1 MSRGFTRIVYNRKI
15 LNNHRTLEIHYIT
28 GKEWINM
35 GVAVLSKVEPIVK
48 QERRASYFLE
58 TFHNEYKYNSENTAR
73 AYVQDLEQFLEQV
86 SNLGVETPIGTVVN
100 LINYKNVTD
109 FRNGELDRGLKA
121 NTVNRKVTAIKEFG
135 KHLAAHGV
143 HVDMGFFSSIKSLK
157 SDSASYEVL
166 SIPEALQIAE
176 WIKDN
181 ETVRGYEKFLYIL
194 LAIDTGVRAE
204 ALSNLTPE
212 NFSIADGEVLLKG
225 TDKGK
230 KQFNKRLSM
239 EFYEDIK
246 KNVTWEQGKKIF
258 GFSAKNRNDMMNR
271 VLKGLGWEHRNIVF
285 HSFKK
290 AAVNNAFDITG
301 DIMIAMKTGGHSS
314 VTTTQRYIAEGETFM
329 GAISNA
335 NAEKMKE
342 LKYEDF
348 TKEELIDVLKGMSDN
363 FQYQMRS
370 ELLKMLEE

>member
-1 MSRGFTRIVYNRKI
+1 
-15 LNNHRTLEIHYIT
+15 
-28 GKEWINM
+28 M
-35 GVAVLSKVEPIVK
+35 GLAVLSKVEPIIK
-48 QERRASYFLE
+48 QEEQTSYFLKQ
-58 TFHNEYKYNSENTAR
+58 FYNEYKYNSENTAR
-73 AYVQDLEQFLEQV
+73 AYVQDVGQFLECV
-86 SNLGVETPIGTVVN
+86 SKLGVEVPISTVVS

-109 FRNGELDRGLKA
+109 FRNRELDRGLKA
-121 NTVNRKVTAIKEFG
+121 NTVNRKITAIKEFG
-135 KHLAAHGV
+135 KHLAAHDV
-143 HVDMGFFSSIKSLK
+143 HVEMGFFNSIKSLK

-176 WIKDN
+176 WMKEN
-181 ETVRGYEKFLYIL
+181 EKVRGYEKFLYIL

-212 NFSIADGEVLLKG
+212 NFSIIDNEVLLKG
-225 TDKGK
+225 VDKGK
-230 KQFNKRLSM
+230 KHFSKRLSL

-246 KNVTWEQGKKIF
+246 ENVTWEKGKKIF
-258 GFSAKNRNDMMNR
+258 GFSAKNRNDMMAR
-271 VLKGLGWEHRNIVF
+271 ALKDLNWEHRNIVF

-301 DIMIAMKTGGHSS
+301 DIMTAMKTGGHSS

-348 TKEELIDVLKGMSDN
+348 TKEELINVLKDMSDN
-363 FQYQMRS
+363 FQYQMKS
-370 ELLKMLEE
+370 ELLKIILE